1 MDQPARKGIK
11 RIVWATYYSYKGIIA
26 AYRNEAAF
34 RQELTVMLFLLP
46 VAFWLGETAVQHILL
61 IAPCLL
67 VIIVEL
73 LNSAIE
79 AIVDRIGP
87 EMHELSGRAKDMGSA
102 AVLFSLALVILS
114 WGLIAWH
121 RFGVNATQAG

>member
-1 MDQPARKGIK
+1 M
-11 RIVWATYYSYKGIIA
+11 
-26 AYRNEAAF
+26 
-34 RQELTVMLFLLP
+34 
-46 VAFWLGETAVQHILL
+46 QHILL
-61 IAPCLL
+61 IATCLL

-121 RFGVNATQAG
+121 RFGINVTQAG

>member
-1 MDQPARKGIK
+1 MNQPARKGIK
-11 RIVWATYYSYKGIIA
+11 RIVWATHYSYKGIIA

-34 RQELTVMLFLLP
+34 RQELISMFALLP

-102 AVLFSLALVILS
+102 AVLFSLALVVLS

-121 RFGVNATQAG
+121 RFGVNAIQAG

>member
-1 MDQPARKGIK
+1 MFA
-11 RIVWATYYSYKGIIA
+11 
-26 AYRNEAAF
+26 
-34 RQELTVMLFLLP
+34 LLP

-121 RFGVNATQAG
+121 RFGVNAIQAG

>member
-1 MDQPARKGIK
+1 
-11 RIVWATYYSYKGIIA
+11 
-26 AYRNEAAF
+26 
-34 RQELTVMLFLLP
+34 MLVLLP
-46 VAFWLGETAVQHILL
+46 FAFWLGENAVQYILL

-114 WGLIAWH
+114 WGVIAWH
-121 RFGVNATQAG
+121 RFGASTTQAG

>member
-34 RQELTVMLFLLP
+34 RQELTVMLLLLP

-121 RFGVNATQAG
+121 RFGINVTQAG

>member
-34 RQELTVMLFLLP
+34 RQELTVMLVLLP
-46 VAFWLGETAVQHILL
+46 VAFWLGETAVQRIVL

-79 AIVDRIGP
+79 AIVDRIGS

-121 RFGVNATQAG
+121 RFGINVTQAG

>member
-34 RQELTVMLFLLP
+34 RQELTVMLVLLP
-46 VAFWLGETAVQHILL
+46 VAFWLGETAVQRIVL

-121 RFGVNATQAG
+121 RFGINVTQAG

>member
-34 RQELTVMLFLLP
+34 RQELTVMLLLLP

-121 RFGVNATQAG
+121 RFGVNAIQAG